1 MNIIRKIPGPLLVFL
16 GACSLSFGG
25 LLVKSFEGATLW
37 QILFWRSLFFIS
49 VVSIYLS
56 FTYGSKVFKI
66 LYVSGIPGVFGG
78 LVLGIGFFSYVYA
91 MYNTTV
97 ANANFIIQTQT
108 LFLAVFG
115 YFFLKEKVSKTTI
128 FSIALAMIG
137 ILIMVGNS
145 LSPGQL
151 SGNLVAFL
159 MPISFA
165 VLIIVVRKYPKID
178 MVPLQLVAG
187 VIAMII
193 GFTVASK
200 ISISAHDIFIGFLAG
215 FFQLGF
221 GFILITIGAKSTPSA
236 VVGIIMLTE
245 AILGPMWAWL
255 FINELP
261 SIIVMIGGSIVLLAV
276 LIQFFTAIKRNEEY
290 KKT

>member
-1 MNIIRKIPGPLLVFL
+1 
-16 GACSLSFGG
+16 
-25 LLVKSFEGATLW
+25 
-37 QILFWRSLFFIS
+37 
-49 VVSIYLS
+49 
-56 FTYGSKVFKI
+56 
-66 LYVSGIPGVFGG
+66 
-78 LVLGIGFFSYVYA
+78 
-91 MYNTTV
+91 
-97 ANANFIIQTQT
+97 
-108 LFLAVFG
+108 
-115 YFFLKEKVSKTTI
+115 
-128 FSIALAMIG
+128 MIG

-159 MPISFA
+159 MPVSFA

-193 GFTVASK
+193 GFTVAGK

-236 VVGIIMLTE
+236 VVVIIILTE

-276 LIQFFTAIKRNEEY
+276 LIQFFTAIKRNDEY